1 MRTKNAIR
9 TANRI
14 VDNPVMKPE
23 VLASR
28 TIASPP
34 NKAMGMVTRAVTAAA
49 SRNSLSRVHRI
60 AGHERFTT
68 SPTFKYLVSVPGLKR
83 DSYILALSRVL
94 RMKGEF
100 RPNRLVGWKRGNR
113 LYICRNCAAKE

>member
-60 AGHERFTT
+60 AGHVRFMM
-68 SPTFKYLVSVPGLKR
+68 PPIFKYLVSVPGLKR

-94 RMKGEF
+94 RMEQEF
-100 RPNRLVGWKRGNR
+100 RLTGRLEAWEPGLHLSK
-113 LYICRNCAAKE
+113 